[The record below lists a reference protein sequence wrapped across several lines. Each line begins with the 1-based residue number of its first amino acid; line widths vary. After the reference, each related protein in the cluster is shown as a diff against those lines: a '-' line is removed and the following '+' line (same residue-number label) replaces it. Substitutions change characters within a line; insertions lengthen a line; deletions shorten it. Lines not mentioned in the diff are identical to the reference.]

1 MGKAYKGR
9 ARERGFS
16 LILWDVNLWAYAF
29 RPDSPCYGDAR
40 EVMEQDLQSQEG
52 CIFIP
57 NVASS
62 FLRLVTNPRIFVHPS
77 DQKEAWS
84 FIDYIET
91 HPQCVYREID
101 DMAFGIFKH
110 ICLVNTI
117 AGNEVPDAFLAAAA
131 IRYNCAF
138 VTYDAAFNNYSGLNV
153 RLLEHG

>member
-16 LILWDVNLWAYAF
+16 LILWDVNLWVYAF
-29 RPDSPCYGDAR
+29 RPDSPRHEDAR
-40 EVMEQDLQSQEG
+40 AVMEQDLESPEG
-52 CIFIP
+52 CIFVP
-57 NVASS
+57 NVAAS

-77 DQKEAWS
+77 DPKQAWG

-117 AGNEVPDAFLAAAA
+117 AGNKVPDAFLAAAA

-138 VTYDAAFNNYSGLNV
+138 VTYDGAFNNYSGLNV
-153 RLLEHG
+153 RLLD